1 MARTDKILKYKTM
14 RDRDFEYDDVVGELV
29 RLEPTFKTITKAIGE
44 QKMTLSKEKDLFKHM
59 SRAII
64 YQQLSGKAAGT
75 IHSRFQDMFDGKA
88 TAEKVITKNE
98 TDLREA
104 GVSRN
109 KALALLDLSKHILD
123 GSVPNSRALAKLS
136 DEEIISKLVKVR
148 GIGEWTAQMYLMS
161 GLGRLDV
168 LPIADLGVRKGY
180 HLLFPERV
188 KKLKEEELGTDK
200 LIKAAVLLEHGEVW
214 KPYRSLASW
223 LLWRA
228 TEVL

>member
-1 MARTDKILKYKTM
+1 MAQKFITM
-14 RDRDFEYDDVVGELV
+14 RDRDFNYDNVVGELV
-29 RLEPTFKTITKAIGE
+29 RLEPAFSTIIKAIGK

-75 IHSRFQDMFDGKA
+75 IHTRFQDMFGGKA
-88 TAEKVITKNE
+88 TPEKVITKSE
-98 TDLREA
+98 DDLREA

-109 KALALLDLSKHILD
+109 KALALLDLSKHILE
-123 GSVPNSRALAKLS
+123 GEVPNSRQLTKLS
-136 DEEIISKLVKVR
+136 DEEIITRLVKVR

-168 LPIADLGVRKGY
+168 LPAADLGVRKGF
-180 HLLFPERV
+180 HLLFPDKVEQL
-188 KKLKEEELGTDK
+188 KKEIAKDN
-200 LIKAAVLLEHGEVW
+200 LIKPVTLLKHGESW
-214 KPYRSLASW
+214 QPYRSLASW